1 MIITDLDLQ
10 IEDIEWYGVDKNGRI
25 AQFMSGG
32 SFAVP
37 EFVRES
43 RENLEIVSHFF
54 EKYNQ
59 TISETVLFN
68 KNIEYPRKEFWEE
81 CKYISQKEIYCY
93 DIRHKSEFMNEYI
106 YVSTIINILMLWAV
120 RIPSAYLI
128 TRYFDGTYI
137 MLCFPISFSFGMIMM
152 IGYYLFSKKW
162 KEIIRTGL

>member
-37 EFVRES
+37 GFVRES

-81 CKYISQKEIYCY
+81 CKYISQKGIYCY
-93 DIRHKSEFMNEYI
+93 DIWHKSEFMNEYI
-106 YVSTIINILMLWAV
+106 YVCK
-120 RIPSAYLI
+120 PSLALAI
-128 TRYFDGTYI
+128 TDLPQDIQSVLSRYRMEKANFAGD
-137 MLCFPISFSFGMIMM
+137 
-152 IGYYLFSKKW
+152 
-162 KEIIRTGL
+162 EIITIQ

>member
-10 IEDIEWYGVDKNGRI
+10 IEDVEWYGVDKNGRI

-54 EKYNQ
+54 EKYSQ
-59 TISETVLFN
+59 IISATVLFN

-81 CKYISQKEIYCY
+81 CKYVSQMGIYCY
-93 DIRHKSEFMNEYI
+93 DIWDKSELMNEYV
-106 YVSTIINILMLWAV
+106 YVCKPFCALEITDLPQDIQSVLSYYRMVKADFAKDEIINI
-120 RIPSAYLI
+120 
-128 TRYFDGTYI
+128 
-137 MLCFPISFSFGMIMM
+137 
-152 IGYYLFSKKW
+152 K
-162 KEIIRTGL
+162 

>member
-10 IEDIEWYGVDKNGRI
+10 IEDVEWYGVDKNGRI

-54 EKYNQ
+54 EKYSQ
-59 TISETVLFN
+59 IISATVLFN

-81 CKYISQKEIYCY
+81 CKYVSQKGIYCY
-93 DIRHKSEFMNEYI
+93 DICDKSELMNEYV
-106 YVSTIINILMLWAV
+106 YVCKPSCALVITDLPQDIQSVLSYYRMVKADFAKDEIIIIN
-120 RIPSAYLI
+120 
-128 TRYFDGTYI
+128 
-137 MLCFPISFSFGMIMM
+137 
-152 IGYYLFSKKW
+152 
-162 KEIIRTGL
+162 

>member
-68 KNIEYPRKEFWEE
+68 KNIEYPRKEFIEE
-81 CKYISQKEIYCY
+81 CKYISQKGIYCY
-93 DIRHKSEFMNEYI
+93 DIWHKSEFMNEYI
-106 YVSTIINILMLWAV
+106 YVCK
-120 RIPSAYLI
+120 PSLALAI
-128 TRYFDGTYI
+128 TDLPQDIQSVLSRYRMEKANFAGD
-137 MLCFPISFSFGMIMM
+137 
-152 IGYYLFSKKW
+152 
-162 KEIIRTGL
+162 EIITIQ